1 MKKYFVG
8 VMCASVLALTVV
20 APVAKAETT
29 TTAPTVASLMEIL
42 QGLLKQVEELQKKL
56 RETQGEI
63 QAVQREIKSGL
74 REGTTDEDVKKIQ
87 ELLASNPE
95 LYPRGLITGYYG
107 PLTSEAVKRFQ
118 ERNGLPA
125 TGIVDEETR
134 EYLEEH
140 YTEYKAN
147 RGAAALWA
155 MEKRD
160 AMKKRI
166 EERKKERDMKKEEK
180 KADKKDSDDDDDTVP
195 TTITKAL
202 AERAILAATTAIAN
216 LKDELEETTADEDDV
231 EEATEDLEDAEE
243 NLAKAKRA
251 LTAAKYRLAYDYAMK
266 ARKDAREGLE
276 ELSDEDDD
284 DDDDEDDDEEDDD

>member
-8 VMCASVLALTVV
+8 VMCASVLALMVV
-20 APVAKAETT
+20 APVAQAQTATT
-29 TTAPTVASLMEIL
+29 TPTVASLMEIL

-74 REGTTDEDVKKIQ
+74 REGATDEDVKKIQ
-87 ELLASNPE
+87 ELLASDNT

-118 ERNGLPA
+118 ERNGLTV
-125 TGIVDEETR
+125 TGIVDDETR
-134 EYLEEH
+134 DYLEEY

-155 MEKRD
+155 FEKRD

-180 KADKKDSDDDDDTVP
+180 KEYKNDDDDDDDDRP
-195 TTITKAL
+195 ATTTKAM
-202 AERAILAATTAIAN
+202 AERAILAATTAI
-216 LKDELEETTADEDDV
+216 DDLEEALEDSTADEDDV
-231 EEATEDLEDAEE
+231 EDATEDLEDAKD

-251 LTAAKYRLAYDYAMK
+251 LNAANYRLAYDYAMK
-266 ARKDAREGLE
+266 AREDARDGLE
-276 ELSDEDDD
+276 ELSDDDD
-284 DDDDEDDDEEDDD
+284 DDDDEEDDD